1 MHVHVHCSNGEA
13 KFWME
18 PQIELAQNYGLN
30 DKELRQARELIEG
43 HANEIRSAWEKHF
56 GS

>member
-1 MHVHVHCSNGEA
+1 MHVHVSCERGEA

-18 PQIELAQNYGLN
+18 PQIELAQNYGLS
-30 DKELRQARELIEG
+30 DKEIGQVWNLIKE
-43 HANEIRSAWEKHF
+43 HTDDIQNAWRKHF

>member
-18 PQIELAQNYGLN
+18 PQIELAQNYELN